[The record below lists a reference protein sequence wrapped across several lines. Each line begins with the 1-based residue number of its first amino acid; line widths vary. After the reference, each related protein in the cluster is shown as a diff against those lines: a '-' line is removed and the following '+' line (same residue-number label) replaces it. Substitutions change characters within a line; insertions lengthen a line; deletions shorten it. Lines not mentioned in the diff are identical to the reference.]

1 MKYIYPKNLDV
12 DSINIIEIKDKYLI
26 KNSSLLNIY
35 GIILKINN
43 FILKKEY
50 NNKYKLIL
58 TEINEKLNIYDNFL
72 SSKIEN
78 YKNIIIDNEIN
89 LTTNHR
95 IEKYSEGKNKEIYLN
110 IHYVKKSG
118 FLNVPKISI
127 L

>member
-1 MKYIYPKNLDV
+1 MKYVYPKNSDI
-12 DSINIIEIKDKYLI
+12 DNINIIEMDDKYLI

-43 FILKKEY
+43 FVLKKEY

-95 IEKYSEGKNKEIYLN
+95 IEKYSEGENKEIYLN

-118 FLNVPKISI
+118 FLNIPKISI

>member
-1 MKYIYPKNLDV
+1 MILKKV
-12 DSINIIEIKDKYLI
+12 IIFFTLI
-26 KNSSLLNIY
+26 FLFNTQSYTAENK
-35 GIILKINN
+35 IILKINN

-95 IEKYSEGKNKEIYLN
+95 IEKYSEGKNKDIYLN

-118 FLNVPKISI
+118 FLNIPKISI